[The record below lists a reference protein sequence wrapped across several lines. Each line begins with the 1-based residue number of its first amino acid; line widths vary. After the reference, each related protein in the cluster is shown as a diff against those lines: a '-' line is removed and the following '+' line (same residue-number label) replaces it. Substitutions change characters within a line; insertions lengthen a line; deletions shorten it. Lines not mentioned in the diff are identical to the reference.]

1 MMHLQVLSRALYAY
15 HISPHAQDVPM
26 ECPAPNRF
34 PSRREERLHEDNQ
47 LLGIV
52 EVGGGDDSSNRASRM
67 TASSVGE
74 FDVPAPAE
82 PLGSRSP
89 SPSAAFYGRPYEENE
104 AVCARTAPDPRCV
117 ETVVDYPDPD
127 AWPISCSRSLGAVLT
142 IVLSVVAWWGV
153 HSVTPEPPTTM
164 EWIMRK
170 IGYPNLG

>member
-1 MMHLQVLSRALYAY
+1 MKSTYHLSL
-15 HISPHAQDVPM
+15 HAQDVPM
-26 ECPAPNRF
+26 ETSAPNRF

-52 EVGGGDDSSNRASRM
+52 EVGGGDVSSNRASRM

-74 FDVPAPAE
+74 FDVPAPAGYVSPPAE

-89 SPSAAFYGRPYEENE
+89 SPSAGFYSRPYEEDA
-104 AVCARTAPDPRCV
+104 AVSARMAPDPRCV